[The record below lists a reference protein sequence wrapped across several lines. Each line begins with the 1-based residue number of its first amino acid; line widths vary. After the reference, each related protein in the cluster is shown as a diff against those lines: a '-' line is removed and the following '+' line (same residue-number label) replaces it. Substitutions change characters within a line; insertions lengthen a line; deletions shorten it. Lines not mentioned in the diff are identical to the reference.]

1 VGFRVAYAG
10 LSLEVQ
16 TPMSRAHMQF
26 RSQIGGQQAV
36 IFDLVADLNKWVS
49 PFILGSFRKENI
61 RTLACL
67 KRYAER

>member
-16 TPMSRAHMQF
+16 TPMSSAHMQF

-36 IFDLVADLNKWVS
+36 IFDLVADLPNYGRWLPDSGGLLEPYDGKLL
-49 PFILGSFRKENI
+49 PK
-61 RTLACL
+61 AP
-67 KRYAER
+67 A